1 MGDAPL
7 EQRAS
12 APEAHAAPAAPERP
26 AARVARASAVVAAGI
41 LASRVVGFLRQRAT
55 AHYFGT
61 SELGDVLAAAFR
73 VGNVAQNMLGEGTLS
88 ASFVPTYARLLGQGR
103 VDEAKAFAARALG
116 LLLVVVAAVTAL
128 GVALAP
134 LLALFVGAGFS
145 PEARAHTT
153 LLVRI
158 VVPMTSLLVLGAWA
172 LGVLT
177 SHRRFFL
184 PYAAPTLWSVAQIA
198 ALVLGHQALGLSG
211 ARLAVALAL
220 AALCGAVLQV
230 VVLLPSTRRL
240 LGSLRPRW
248 APGDALV
255 RESARRL
262 PGALLGRGV
271 MQLSGLVDTLLVS
284 FAGAGATAALGYA
297 QTIYLLPMSVLG
309 TGEAAAMLPEL
320 AREAGSASERGARD
334 ERLRATLSA
343 TLARVCTLAVPV
355 VVVLSLFGREVVTL
369 LLQTGSFDAGARARV
384 VPLLSVYGLAVLAN
398 AAGRVLA
405 STLYALGDT
414 TRPARLALARVA
426 LSTALAIA
434 LLGRLGALGVVV
446 GAMVAGWLEA
456 LLLALTVRREIG
468 GAGLAGVPFAKLA
481 LTAALLSGV
490 GLAAR
495 ALAPDLTG
503 EPLGAL
509 ALLSLVGVTFVVAA
523 RALGLVSLG
532 RLLRRR

>member
-1 MGDAPL
+1 MADAPR
-7 EQRAS
+7 ESQ
-12 APEAHAAPAAPERP
+12 APREAPAVGPPKAST
-26 AARVARASAVVAAGI
+26 RVARASAVVAAGI

-88 ASFVPTYARLLGQGR
+88 ASFVPTYARLLGQDR
-103 VDEAKAFAARALG
+103 ADEARAFAARALG
-116 LLLVVVAAVTAL
+116 LLLAVVAAVTLAGL
-128 GVALAP
+128 ALAP
-134 LLALFVGAGFS
+134 LLALLVGAGFS

-184 PYAAPTLWSVAQIA
+184 PYAAPTLWSVVQIA
-198 ALVLGHQALGLSG
+198 ALVLGHEALGLAG

-220 AALCGAVLQV
+220 AALGGAALQV
-230 VVLLPSTRRL
+230 LVLLPGTRRL
-240 LGSLRPRW
+240 LGTLRPRW
-248 APGDALV
+248 APHDPLV

-320 AREAGSASERGARD
+320 AREAGSGEAREARD
-334 ERLRATLSA
+334 AKLCATLGA

-355 VVVLSLFGREVVTL
+355 VVVLTLFGREVVTL
-369 LLQTGSFDAGARARV
+369 LLQTGSFDAGARAKV
-384 VPLLSVYGLAVLAN
+384 VPLLTAYGLAVLAN

-414 TRPARLALARVA
+414 SRPARFALARVA
-426 LSTALAIA
+426 LSTALAMV

-456 LLLALTVRREIG
+456 ALLALTVRREIG
-468 GAGLAGVPFAKLA
+468 GTGLARVPLA
-481 LTAALLSGV
+481 RLGLASALLAAV
-490 GLAAR
+490 GLSTR
-495 ALAPDLTG
+495 ALSPVSTAT
-503 EPLGAL
+503 PLGAL
-509 ALLSLVGVTFVVAA
+509 ALLSLVGATFLVAA
-523 RALGLVSLG
+523 RVLGLASLG
-532 RLLRRR
+532 RLLRGR